1 MKNKFGLWFNI
12 VTICLCVCAIAIGV
26 YSATTANLN
35 ASGKLGFTA
44 HGCDVDVSGTIV
56 GHAAG
61 NTADGLPVTA
71 PESLGATVE
80 VRSDTKT
87 LDLGSRYFTDM
98 ASTDGSA
105 EDIVVT
111 LTVTNK
117 SKFDITA
124 EITGT
129 TVAEN
134 TAISITA
141 TPESQIIAQN
151 ESATVTI
158 TLTLTSTAS
167 NIAMPSADNVSIDME
182 FNKFVEEEFPFYV
195 ISEANTDEKFNYY
208 GYLATTM
215 GHAVEECDRTTSDL
229 EWIAFA
235 VRGTGT
241 EETGFTTKPDF
252 ISTHEAE
259 NLEDGEQVYSLSITG
274 ATPAETWYSLN
285 GVDMT
290 NVDYS
295 GYTFWFIQRYT
306 TIGYYSFNDDWTEY
320 AEGTPFNHSADLMNN
335 YQGSDMQ
342 QLLSE
347 TSMYISMTGIADSY
361 VYDRAKARTVNETDA
376 GLSYGSGSQVTTFTS
391 KLWLLNQKELGL
403 LNGDETIYDNTYSEP
418 VKAYGIGNATGDADG
433 NGAFWWLRSP
443 DQNIAHYVHYVYH
456 GGYLGSTSVDGN
468 GGFRAAF
475 QITI

>member
-1 MKNKFGLWFNI
+1 MKKKFGLWLNI

-56 GHAAG
+56 GHATG
-61 NTADGLPVTA
+61 NTADGLPVTT

-80 VRSDTKT
+80 VRSNTQT

-124 EITGT
+124 EMTGT

-167 NIAMPSADNVSIDME
+167 NIAMPSADNVSIAME
-182 FNKFVEEEFPFYV
+182 FNKYIAPLYYVENNKIFIDMGKDPDTQETIRWYAIAKDGNSLVENSF
-195 ISEANTDEKFNYY
+195 ANE
-208 GYLATTM
+208 
-215 GHAVEECDRTTSDL
+215 
-229 EWIAFA
+229 
-235 VRGTGT
+235 
-241 EETGFTTKPDF
+241 
-252 ISTHEAE
+252 
-259 NLEDGEQVYSLSITG
+259 
-274 ATPAETWYSLN
+274 
-285 GVDMT
+285 
-290 NVDYS
+290 
-295 GYTFWFIQRYT
+295 
-306 TIGYYSFNDDWTEY
+306 
-320 AEGTPFNHSADLMNN
+320 
-335 YQGSDMQ
+335 
-342 QLLSE
+342 
-347 TSMYISMTGIADSY
+347 
-361 VYDRAKARTVNETDA
+361 
-376 GLSYGSGSQVTTFTS
+376 SQVTAGTYVFISEYVLGSRTGS
-391 KLWLLNQKELGL
+391 EAMAYDSENDLTYAGSDIQQYVNGTATNSLYTRYGLSDYEIYNKISLKTCEQESAFDEWGGPDKVSPEVKDQTLWLLSKTEFLTYFNC
-403 LNGDETIYDNTYSEP
+403 DESNASEYA
-418 VKAYGIGNATGDADG
+418 KAYKIGDKSTSIS
-433 NGAFWWLRSP
+433 WWLRSP
-443 DQNIAHYVHYVYH
+443 YCICTDDENYYEKVYYVEKDC
-456 GGYLGSTSVDGN
+456 LIELEPSVDSCGV
-468 GGFRAAF
+468 RPAF
-475 QITI
+475 QITID